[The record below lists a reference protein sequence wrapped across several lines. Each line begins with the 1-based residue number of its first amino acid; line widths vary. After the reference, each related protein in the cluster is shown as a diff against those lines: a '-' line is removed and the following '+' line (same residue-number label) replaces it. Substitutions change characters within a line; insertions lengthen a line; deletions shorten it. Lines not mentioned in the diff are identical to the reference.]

1 MDDIDKYSILGLIFG
16 CPLKDEIAEKC
27 PFLYIRKKEPFERN
41 KIVLKYSEKKLIEM
55 LHFHNCKLC
64 IKK

>member
-27 PFLYIRKKEPFERN
+27 PFHYIRKKEPSERC

-55 LHFHNCKLC
+55 LHFHNCRLC
-64 IKK
+64 SKM

>member
-16 CPLKDEIAEKC
+16 CPLKDEIAEKY
-27 PFLYIRKKEPFERN
+27 PFHYIRKKEPSERY

-55 LHFHNCKLC
+55 LHFHNCRLC
-64 IKK
+64 RKK

>member
-27 PFLYIRKKEPFERN
+27 PFHYIRKKEPSERN
-41 KIVLKYSEKKLIEM
+41 KIVLK
-55 LHFHNCKLC
+55 
-64 IKK
+64 

>member
-27 PFLYIRKKEPFERN
+27 PFQKKKKKEPSERN

-55 LHFHNCKLC
+55 LHFHNCRLC
-64 IKK
+64 RKK